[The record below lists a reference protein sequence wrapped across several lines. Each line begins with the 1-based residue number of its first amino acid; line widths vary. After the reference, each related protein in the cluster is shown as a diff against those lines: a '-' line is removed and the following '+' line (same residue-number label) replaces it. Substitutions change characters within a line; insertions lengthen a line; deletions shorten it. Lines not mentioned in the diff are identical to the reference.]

1 MKFVELCADK
11 SDADLNIDIYLDWVN
26 NYLTINKMASDYG
39 LSSEQMLAKVNTG
52 KFCNNTL
59 SRYK

>member
-1 MKFVELCADK
+1 MKFVELCSDK

-26 NYLTINKMASDYG
+26 NYLTIKKMASDYG
-39 LSSEQMLAKVNTG
+39 LSSEQMLDKVNTG
-52 KFCNNTL
+52 KFWNNTL